1 MEKFREALKHSDIV
15 KVVLTGVGET
25 IFSSEEVSK
34 YIEELERLAE
44 IGKATEKAYSKGAF
58 LIYDVDENYDGTIE
72 RYNCDE
78 TIEEL
83 LMWLESRVHK
93 GADEVFLYG
102 ADRDRA
108 FQSIKMS
115 YDTGKRLQKL
125 HNRICI

>member
-44 IGKATEKAYSKGAF
+44 IGKATERALKHGF
-58 LIYDVDENYDGTIE
+58 FVYDVVENNGTIE

-83 LMWLESRVHK
+83 LGWLGFVES
-93 GADEVFLYG
+93 EE
-102 ADRDRA
+102 
-108 FQSIKMS
+108 
-115 YDTGKRLQKL
+115 TNE
-125 HNRICI
+125 NRKCNVEYKSR